1 MHSNVFSGQTEQ
13 WYSSV
18 ITGYVVTASS
28 VSVGLTGVMA
38 AGVV

>member
-28 VSVGLTGVMA
+28 VSIGLAALMA
-38 AGVV
+38 VGVV

>member
-18 ITGYVVTASS
+18 MVGYVVTASS
-28 VSVGLTGVMA
+28 VSIGLAALLATGV
-38 AGVV
+38 V